1 MVSGIEG
8 IAGVAVQRCLRRGE
22 LKVVPR
28 HPSTE
33 RPWLTVKFALAAL
46 AKHRATVHALCDHL
60 AFDDDARLGT
70 VWLRMR
76 RPLIWAALTIRP
88 RLVVS

>member
-1 MVSGIEG
+1 MALVALFGHVGPSFRGPQHTADGGMVSGIEG

-33 RPWLTVKFALAAL
+33 RPWLTVKLALAAL
-46 AKHRATVHALCDHL
+46 AKHRATVHALCDE
-60 AFDDDARLGT
+60 
-70 VWLRMR
+70 
-76 RPLIWAALTIRP
+76 
-88 RLVVS
+88 SQ